1 MNNRKAFLLLP
12 LLSVLTLYG
21 CATFQRGDEQQTAV
35 QSFENTQKEMTGLRA
50 QVDRTMHSLDSLMAA
65 PPGEVRTAYESY
77 ASNVNELNAM
87 ADRLSQSANNM
98 REQRINYM
106 TEWQRTRLNVED
118 PKLRQVADRRN
129 EEVSKQLASIESTF
143 QKTDKE
149 IKPLVSDLQDIRR
162 VVGSDPTPA
171 NIAAVQR
178 SGVVRSAKQEASK
191 LNSSLTVAINQFDQV
206 LGRLSPE
213 PGVPPTKAAKRPAP
227 AGAAAA
233 TAAIPSFTQADRNA
247 SGAIEQGE
255 AANIPGLDFSSADTD
270 SDGRLSQSE
279 YEAAVKRSPA
289 EGQGATP
296 QEQGSTPGSGE
307 QK

>member
-1 MNNRKAFLLLP
+1 MNTRKSFVLLP

-35 QSFENTQKEMTGLRA
+35 QSFEATQKEMTNLRA
-50 QVDRTMHSLDSLMAA
+50 QVDRTMHSLDSLMTA
-65 PPGEVRTAYESY
+65 PPGEVRTAFGSY
-77 ASNVNELNAM
+77 ASHVNELSAM

-129 EEVSKQLASIESTF
+129 EEVSRQLAGIESTF
-143 QKTDKE
+143 QKTDRE
-149 IKPLVSDLQDIRR
+149 IKPLVSHLQDIRR

-171 NIAAVQR
+171 NIAAVQQ
-178 SGVVRSAKQEASK
+178 SGVVRSARQEATK

-213 PGVPPTKAAKRPAP
+213 PGVPATKAARRPAP
-227 AGAAAA
+227 AGAA
-233 TAAIPSFTQADRNA
+233 TAAIPSFTQADRDA

-255 AANIPGLDFSSADTD
+255 AANIRGLDFSSADTD
-270 SDGRLSQSE
+270 GDGRLSQSE
-279 YEAAVKRSPA
+279 YEAATQRDPN
-289 EGQGATP
+289 QGT
-296 QEQGSTPGSGE
+296 TPGSAE